1 MTNVSSPTS
10 VFVTALT
17 ETIVL
22 SEDELLDALNSIFVP
37 NAPTGRNDVLLNS
50 RVVCAV
56 ADEVVLNA
64 AVCVCKAVHVD
75 PLSIE

>member
-22 SEDELLDALNSIFVP
+22 SVVELLDALNSIFV
-37 NAPTGRNDVLLNS
+37 PTGRNDVLLNS

-75 PLSIE
+75 PLSVE